1 MKSCHYW
8 LPVLLLPCLLASSCS
23 FAPPYHV
30 PESAPVPAQ
39 YQELDG
45 WTPATPMDA
54 LPRGDWWQ
62 LFGDAQLNTL
72 ESRAADANQ
81 NLKAAYAR
89 LRQARAETR
98 IARADL
104 FPTLTAS
111 ALAERARTSPNSPRF
126 PPGDETMGNDFNVEG
141 DFSYELDLW
150 GRVRNE
156 VASAKASQQASAADL
171 ASLTLSIGAELASD
185 YFNLRSE
192 DAQQLLLQQAV
203 NDYQQSLQLTQ
214 NLYNAGAV
222 PLGDVAQA
230 QAQLENALT
239 QAADIRLQREQAA
252 HAIAVLVGD
261 NPSSFTLPANPLPL
275 DVTPPGIDPQLP
287 SGLLQRRPDVAEAER
302 RVASANAQIGV
313 ARAAY
318 FPQFTLDAS
327 AGFNST
333 RATNWLSAPSRFWS
347 LGPQLTAPIFE
358 GGRLVAQTER
368 VKAQYAEQVAQYRNV
383 VLAAYQDVEDSL
395 AALRQLEQ
403 EAQTAAAAV
412 AAAIVALQQAQYR
425 YGAGAVTYLEVSSAE
440 TIALQAQLAAANI
453 QARRLSA
460 SVTLIKALGGGWQPS
475 QPLFSSN

>member
-1 MKSCHYW
+1 MKANHW
-8 LPVLLLPCLLASSCS
+8 MPALLPISVLATGCS

-30 PESAPVPAQ
+30 PASTPVPAQ

-45 WTPATPMDA
+45 WKPAMPMDT

-72 ESRAADANQ
+72 EARAADANQ

-89 LRQARAETR
+89 LQQARAETR

-126 PPGDETMGNDFNVEG
+126 PAADETTGNDFNVEG
-141 DFSYELDLW
+141 DFSYEFDLW

-171 ASLTLSIGAELASD
+171 VSLTLSIGAELASD
-185 YFNLRSE
+185 YFNLCSA
-192 DAQQLLLQQAV
+192 DAQQLLVDQAV
-203 NDYQQSLQLTQ
+203 KDYQQSLQLTQ
-214 NLYNAGAV
+214 NLYNGGAV

-239 QAADIRLQREQAA
+239 QAADIRLQREQTA
-252 HAIAVLVGD
+252 HAIAVLVGA
-261 NPSSFTLPANPLPL
+261 NPSSFTVPLSPLPL
-275 DVTPPGIDPQLP
+275 DVTPPGVDPQLP
-287 SGLLQRRPDVAEAER
+287 SELLERRPDVAEAER

-318 FPQFTLDAS
+318 FPQFTLVAS

-333 RATNWLSAPSRFWS
+333 RTANWLSAPSRFWS
-347 LGPQLTAPIFE
+347 VGPQLTAPIFE

-368 VKAQYAEQVAQYRNV
+368 AKAQYAEQVAQYRNV

-412 AAAIVALQQAQYR
+412 AAATVALQQAQYR

-440 TIALQAQLAAANI
+440 TTALQAQLAAANI
-453 QARRLSA
+453 QTRRLTA
-460 SVTLIKALGGGWQPS
+460 SVTLIKALGGGWQAS

>member
-1 MKSCHYW
+1 
-8 LPVLLLPCLLASSCS
+8 
-23 FAPPYHV
+23 
-30 PESAPVPAQ
+30 
-39 YQELDG
+39 
-45 WTPATPMDA
+45 
-54 LPRGDWWQ
+54 
-62 LFGDAQLNTL
+62 
-72 ESRAADANQ
+72 
-81 NLKAAYAR
+81 
-89 LRQARAETR
+89 
-98 IARADL
+98 
-104 FPTLTAS
+104 
-111 ALAERARTSPNSPRF
+111 
-126 PPGDETMGNDFNVEG
+126 
-141 DFSYELDLW
+141 
-150 GRVRNE
+150 
-156 VASAKASQQASAADL
+156 
-171 ASLTLSIGAELASD
+171 
-185 YFNLRSE
+185 
-192 DAQQLLLQQAV
+192 
-203 NDYQQSLQLTQ
+203 LTQ

-239 QAADIRLQREQAA
+239 QAADIRLQREQSA

-261 NPSSFTLPANPLPL
+261 NPSSFTLAASPLPL

-287 SGLLQRRPDVAEAER
+287 SELLQRRPDVAEAER
-302 RVASANAQIGV
+302 RVAAANAQIGV

-333 RATNWLSAPSRFWS
+333 GAANWLSAPSRFWS
-347 LGPQLTAPIFE
+347 VGPQLTAPIFE

-395 AALRQLEQ
+395 AALRLLEQ

-412 AAAIVALQQAQYR
+412 DAATVALQQAQYR

-453 QARRLSA
+453 QARRLTA